1 MADLD
6 AKAFIRRGNVLTPAD
21 FVAEEWL
28 QALPEGK
35 EVLVD
40 WRKPRHPENHRHFFA
55 ILRFASDHLPDYPD
69 TDSLLDALKI
79 ACNHVR
85 PVMKADG
92 EMIFLPKSINFA
104 SMGEEEFKRFKN
116 RALYVLS
123 RILGFDATTLLPEI
137 DERNQRTASQ
147 WPTSSQPARPKSTS
161 RSSAR
166 PVQEKPA
173 PPSEDL
179 LSRPSPPD
187 DVYASWTQ
195 QEPGGDF
202 D

>member
-6 AKAFIRRGNVLTPAD
+6 SKGFIRRGNYLSPAD

-28 QALPEGK
+28 QSIPEGK
-35 EVLVD
+35 EILID

-55 ILRFASDHLPDYPD
+55 ILRLASDQLENYPD

-92 EMIFLPKSINFA
+92 NMIFLPKSINFA
-104 SMGEEEFKRFKN
+104 SLGEEEFKRFKN

-123 RILGFDATTLLPEI
+123 QILGFDAVTLLPEI
-137 DERNQRTASQ
+137 EQRNT
-147 WPTSSQPARPKSTS
+147 
-161 RSSAR
+161 RSNFG
-166 PVQEKPA
+166 
-173 PPSEDL
+173 L
-179 LSRPSPPD
+179 PD
-187 DVYASWTQ
+187 DRP
-195 QEPGGDF
+195 EPPAETYEDF
-202 D
+202 K

>member
-6 AKAFIRRGNVLTPAD
+6 AKGFIRRGNCLVPAD

-28 QALPEGK
+28 QAMPNGK
-35 EVLVD
+35 EVLID
-40 WRKPRHPENHRHFFA
+40 WRKPRHPENHRHLFA
-55 ILRFASDHLPDYPD
+55 ILRLAVEHLEDYAD

-79 ACNHVR
+79 ATGHVR

-123 RILGFDATTLLPEI
+123 RILGFDATLLLPEI
-137 DERNQRTASQ
+137 DERN
-147 WPTSSQPARPKSTS
+147 ARVS
-161 RSSAR
+161 
-166 PVQEKPA
+166 
-173 PPSEDL
+173 
-179 LSRPSPPD
+179 
-187 DVYASWTQ
+187 Y
-195 QEPGGDF
+195 DF
-202 D
+202 DGDYHRVDRSAPQITDDRPEPPASAYEEDFR

>member
-6 AKAFIRRGNVLTPAD
+6 SKAFIRRGKSLVPAD
-21 FVAEEWL
+21 FVAEEFL
-28 QALPEGK
+28 DSLAEGK
-35 EVLVD
+35 EILID

-55 ILRFASDHLPDYPD
+55 ILRLACEHLPDYPD

-116 RALYVLS
+116 RALWILS
-123 RILGFDATTLLPEI
+123 RILGFDAADLLPEI
-137 DERNQRTASQ
+137 DSRNALAGIGADDRPEPPAS
-147 WPTSSQPARPKSTS
+147 AY
-161 RSSAR
+161 
-166 PVQEKPA
+166 
-173 PPSEDL
+173 ED
-179 LSRPSPPD
+179 
-187 DVYASWTQ
+187 T
-195 QEPGGDF
+195 E
-202 D
+202 

>member
-6 AKAFIRRGNVLTPAD
+6 AKGFIRRGKCLVPAD
-21 FVAEEWL
+21 FVAEDWL
-28 QALPEGK
+28 NTIPDGK
-35 EVLVD
+35 EVLID

-55 ILRFASDHLPDYPD
+55 ILRLAVEHID
-69 TDSLLDALKI
+69 TYDDTESLLDALKI

-123 RILGFDATTLLPEI
+123 RILGFDAVSLLPEI
-137 DERNQRTASQ
+137 DARNARVSYDIDGEYTRHERRAAL
-147 WPTSSQPARPKSTS
+147 P
-161 RSSAR
+161 
-166 PVQEKPA
+166 
-173 PPSEDL
+173 
-179 LSRPSPPD
+179 PPD
-187 DVYASWTQ
+187 ERPEPPASAY
-195 QEPGGDF
+195 EDRE
-202 D
+202 